1 MPSFRS
7 AALACAEAFLGYSP
21 QDLPRFTALTE
32 AFEQAFLHYTER
44 HPGHWTCPGW
54 DDFPDMPSV
63 GACVI
68 LAFLAARSAGMNTPR
83 SDSLIQ
89 PYHEFLGA
97 MMNVCSPEEAFFASL
112 CADAAA
118 REFPGE
124 KHYALLAEAFRRKSV
139 DPGTSDSRRA
149 AEIGRCLADG
159 GQKCGF
165 GFPV

>member
-21 QDLPRFTALTE
+21 PDLPRFTALTE
-32 AFEQAFLHYTER
+32 AFERAFLHYTEQ

-54 DDFPDMPSV
+54 DGSPDMPSV

-68 LAFLAARSAGMNTPR
+68 LAFLAARRAGMNTSR
-83 SDSLIQ
+83 SDRLIQ

-97 MMNVCSPEEAFFASL
+97 MMNVCPPEEAFFASL

-124 KHYALLAEAFRRKSV
+124 KHYALLAEAFRRKSA

-149 AEIGRCLADG
+149 AGIGRRLADG
-159 GQKCGF
+159 GQERGL
-165 GFPV
+165 GLSV